1 MRVGLR
7 TRVVLTTS
15 LVLLIGLALGGW
27 VLVRS
32 FSASVVAGAEQ
43 QLRLVVYGLLGAAD
57 VQGQQL
63 SFASDFTEPRFVLP
77 ESGLYALVENAAGGT
92 IWQSPSLQTTEL
104 EGATFGEIEESGRFD
119 FRADERFFYMSYR
132 VIWEDAGE
140 VLLTFRVFTSRAPY
154 LAEIAGF
161 QRTLTMGVAG
171 VVLLLII
178 AQYLAVAWGIN
189 PVKVMAQR
197 VRDLEEGARQR
208 LGEDFPAELTGLA
221 RNLDR
226 LIVHEADSRE
236 RYRRAMDD
244 LAHSLKTPLAVLRN
258 GLAERATQ
266 DDGLLT
272 EQLDRMENAVTY
284 QLSRAVAAPSPMLI
298 AAVPLAV
305 STERICNAL
314 DIAYASKNVSAE
326 QDVDAKL
333 AVRVSEGD
341 LLEMLGN
348 VIENGFKYC
357 ASRVR
362 VSAHY
367 RIADDAAGSRVVV
380 VVEDDGEG
388 IEPSLRD
395 QVLARGARA
404 DTEAPGQG
412 IGLAVVVELLN
423 GYGGTLGIDSA
434 DLGGARIS
442 LNLPAG

>member
-32 FSASVVAGAEQ
+32 FSASVVAGAEE

-57 VQGQQL
+57 VDDQQL
-63 SFASDFTEPRFVLP
+63 SFASDFAEPRFVLP
-77 ESGLYALVENAAGGT
+77 ESGLYALVENAAQET
-92 IWQSPSLQTTEL
+92 LWQSPSLQMTEL
-104 EGATFGEIEESGRFD
+104 ESLHFNELDEPGRFD
-119 FRADERFFYMSYR
+119 FHADERFFYMSYR

-140 VLLTFRVFTSRAPY
+140 VLLTFRVFTSREPY
-154 LAEIAGF
+154 LAEISGF
-161 QRTLTMGVAG
+161 QRTLTIGVAG
-171 VVLLLII
+171 VVLLLIV

-197 VRDLEEGARQR
+197 VRDLENGHRQR
-208 LGEDFPAELTGLA
+208 LGEDFPPELTGLA

-226 LIVHEADSRE
+226 FIAHEADSRD

-258 GLAERATQ
+258 GLAEGQTDA
-266 DDGLLT
+266 DGLLT
-272 EQLDRMENAVTY
+272 EQLDRMETAVSY
-284 QLSRAVAAPSPMLI
+284 QLSRAVASPSPMLT
-298 AAVPLAV
+298 VPVPVAG
-305 STERICNAL
+305 STRRICNAL
-314 DIAYASKNVSAE
+314 NVAYASKNVVAE
-326 QDVDAKL
+326 QNIHEGL
-333 AVRVSEGD
+333 AVRVNEGD
-341 LLEMLGN
+341 LLELLGN
-348 VIENGFKYC
+348 VIENAFKYC
-357 ASRVR
+357 VSRVQ
-362 VSAHY
+362 VSAY
-367 RIADDAAGSRVVV
+367 RRFAGDPTSAQVVV

-388 IEPSLRD
+388 IEPSLRA

-423 GYGGTLGIDSA
+423 GYGGTLEIDA
-434 DLGGARIS
+434 AELGGARVS
-442 LNLPAG
+442 LHLPAA

>member
-1 MRVGLR
+1 
-7 TRVVLTTS
+7 VVLTTS

-32 FSASVVAGAEQ
+32 FSASVDAGAEE

-63 SFASDFTEPRFVLP
+63 SFTSDFAEPRFVLP
-77 ESGLYALVENAAGGT
+77 ESGLYALVENAAQET
-92 IWQSPSLQTTEL
+92 LWQSPSLQMTQL
-104 EGATFGEIEESGRFD
+104 EGATFGPLEEPGQFD
-119 FRADERFFYMSYR
+119 FRSDERFFYMSYR

-161 QRTLTMGVAG
+161 RRTLTMGVAG
-171 VVLLLII
+171 VVLLLIV

-189 PVKVMAQR
+189 PVNVMAQR
-197 VRDLEEGARQR
+197 VRELEQGGRER

-226 LIVHEADSRE
+226 FIAHEADSRD

-244 LAHSLKTPLAVLRN
+244 LAHTLKTPLAVLRN
-258 GLAERATQ
+258 GLAERQT
-266 DDGLLT
+266 DTDGLLS
-272 EQLDRMENAVTY
+272 EQLDRMETAVSY
-284 QLSRAVAAPSPMLI
+284 QLSRAVAAPSPMLTV
-298 AAVPLAV
+298 AVPLAV
-305 STERICNAL
+305 SAERICNAL
-314 DIAYASKNVSAE
+314 NIAYASKKVLAE
-326 QDVDAKL
+326 QHIDADL

-357 ASRVR
+357 DSRVR
-362 VSAHY
+362 VSAH
-367 RIADDAAGSRVVV
+367 RKIAGDSEGAQVVV

-388 IEPSLRD
+388 IEPTLRD

-404 DTEAPGQG
+404 DTSVPGQG

-423 GYGGTLGIDSA
+423 GYGGVLGIDRT

>member
-15 LVLLIGLALGGW
+15 LVLVIGLALGGW

-57 VQGQQL
+57 VRDQQL
-63 SFASDFTEPRFVLP
+63 SFASDFAEPRFVLP
-77 ESGLYALVENAAGGT
+77 ESGLYALVENTAQET
-92 IWQSPSLQTTEL
+92 LWQSPSLQMTEL
-104 EGATFGEIEESGRFD
+104 EGLRFNELDEPGRFD
-119 FRADERFFYMSYR
+119 FHADERFFYMSYR

-140 VLLTFRVFTSRAPY
+140 ALLTFRVFTSREPY
-154 LAEIAGF
+154 LAEISGF

-171 VVLLLII
+171 VVLLLIL
-178 AQYLAVAWGIN
+178 AQYLAVAWGIH

-197 VRDLEEGARQR
+197 VRDLEKGRRQR

-226 LIVHEADSRE
+226 FIVHEADSRD

-258 GLAERATQ
+258 GLAERQTDA
-266 DDGLLT
+266 DGLLT
-272 EQLDRMENAVTY
+272 EQLDRMENAVSY
-284 QLSRAVAAPSPMLI
+284 QLSRAVAPPSPIRMT
-298 AAVPLAV
+298 AV
-305 STERICNAL
+305 SVAGSTRRICNAL
-314 DIAYASKNVSAE
+314 NVAYASKKVAAE
-326 QDVDAKL
+326 QEIDEGL

-341 LLEMLGN
+341 LLELLGN
-348 VIENGFKYC
+348 VIENAFKYC
-357 ASRVR
+357 VSRVR
-362 VSAHY
+362 VSAH
-367 RIADDAAGSRVVV
+367 RTVEGNPVGSQVVV

-388 IEPSLRD
+388 IEPSLRA

-404 DTEAPGQG
+404 DTEAPGHG
-412 IGLAVVVELLN
+412 IGLAVVVELLS
-423 GYGGTLGIDSA
+423 GYGGTLGIDTA
-434 DLGGARIS
+434 ELGGARIS
-442 LNLPAG
+442 LNLPAE

>member
-32 FSASVVAGAEQ
+32 FSASVVAGAEE

-57 VQGQQL
+57 VLDQQL
-63 SFASDFTEPRFVLP
+63 SFASDFAEPRFVLP
-77 ESGLYALVENAAGGT
+77 ESGLYALVENAARET
-92 IWQSPSLQTTEL
+92 LWRSPSLQMTEL
-104 EGATFGEIEESGRFD
+104 EGPNFSGLDEPGRFD
-119 FRADERFFYMSYR
+119 FRADERFFYMSYQ

-171 VVLLLII
+171 VVLLLIV

-189 PVKVMAQR
+189 PVNVMAQR
-197 VRDLEEGARQR
+197 VRDLETGHRQR
-208 LGEDFPAELTGLA
+208 LGEDFPAELIGLA

-226 LIVHEADSRE
+226 FIVHEADSRD

-244 LAHSLKTPLAVLRN
+244 LAHTLKTPLAVLRN
-258 GLAERATQ
+258 GLAERQTDA
-266 DDGLLT
+266 DGLLS
-272 EQLDRMENAVTY
+272 EQLDRMETAVSY
-284 QLSRAVAAPSPMLI
+284 QLSRAVAAPSPMLTV
-298 AAVPLAV
+298 AVPLAV

-314 DIAYASKNVSAE
+314 NIAYASKKVLAE
-326 QDVDAKL
+326 QRIDADL

-357 ASRVR
+357 GSRVR
-362 VSAHY
+362 VSAH
-367 RIADDAAGSRVVV
+367 RKIAGDSGGSRVVV
-380 VVEDDGEG
+380 VVEDDGDG
-388 IEPSLRD
+388 IDPSLRD

-404 DTEAPGQG
+404 DTAAPGQG

-423 GYGGTLGIDSA
+423 GYGGTLGIDGA

-442 LNLPAG
+442 FNLPAG